1 MGKMNC
7 WIYKDTVHLRACQ
20 FIRQCPCGAVLVSVN
35 VELNSLGLNQT
46 ETTPSLSDD
55 IAHSNDNFR
64 SASGFHQVDEESDQ
78 DDFSILFRQQQG
90 SISNSSARS
99 ERRQERLS
107 DVDDDDEKTTA
118 NTGKTR
124 QDSSSFKTCM
134 EQRKTVVFYS
144 EPDSGS
150 EYQPSDSQD
159 DMPLF
164 KASKFT
170 PRATRKNTRDG
181 QAHQQKTAAS
191 KEAKAVVV
199 ASSSSPSPSSATVL
213 RPDRSLGLMQFNKE
227 MRGELVEKNQD
238 KSPKEITQMITDMW
252 SKLTKVIDT
261 RIAQAHAF
269 QSILF
274 MYHHHETGAEGNL
287 YLQK

>member
-1 MGKMNC
+1 
-7 WIYKDTVHLRACQ
+7 
-20 FIRQCPCGAVLVSVN
+20 
-35 VELNSLGLNQT
+35 
-46 ETTPSLSDD
+46 
-55 IAHSNDNFR
+55 
-64 SASGFHQVDEESDQ
+64 
-78 DDFSILFRQQQG
+78 
-90 SISNSSARS
+90 
-99 ERRQERLS
+99 
-107 DVDDDDEKTTA
+107 
-118 NTGKTR
+118 
-124 QDSSSFKTCM
+124 M

-252 SKLTKVIDT
+252 SKLTKEQKETYTYKSDFT
-261 RIAQAHAF
+261 YKMGYKRKKKSF
-269 QSILF
+269 LRSNGYTLF
-274 MYHHHETGAEGNL
+274 ISEH
-287 YLQK
+287 